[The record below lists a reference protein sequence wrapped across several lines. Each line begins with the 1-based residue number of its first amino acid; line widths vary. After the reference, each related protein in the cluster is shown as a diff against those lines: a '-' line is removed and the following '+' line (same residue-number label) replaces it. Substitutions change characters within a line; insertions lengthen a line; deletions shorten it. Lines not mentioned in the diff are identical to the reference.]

1 MSKQVPVNGYQLQQ
15 STDHPNSAVV
25 GNTTSYD
32 PNVCAQACN
41 ANPQCTGFIQSTDQ
55 PYCWLTSSM
64 TGAQPSLVR
73 NTYTIQGTNPALAA
87 QQAAAQQAA
96 QVASKQAADA
106 AAAQLA
112 AQQAQQAAAQQAAA
126 ARDAQAAAAAA
137 AAKQAADK
145 AAAAAAQQAA
155 AAQAAQQAA
164 AAQAAAAKAPAP
176 MSSAPAPMSSAPA
189 PMSFA
194 PAPMGS
200 PATLAHS
207 PVPTAPKYERVTP
220 KQTEHCLETLRKCV
234 AAAPDSGSPA
244 PAHSPSSGT
253 SHYQAYGGAPFGE
266 PASTGSNIMK
276 IFLAFLVVM
285 FAMLMAAKQ

>member
-1 MSKQVPVNGYQLQQ
+1 MSGAQAMSIGGYNWAAYLKNDYAP
-15 STDHPNSAVV
+15 SAFKYLPNQ
-25 GNTTSYD
+25 TLTQ
-32 PNVCAQACN
+32 CAQACATTSGCKGFATGVAVSPTVAGDCSLKN
-41 ANPQCTGFIQSTDQ
+41 AWTPSG
-55 PYCWLTSSM
+55 LTPNTNLNAYQYLPPGTSP
-64 TGAQPSLVR
+64 APSLP
-73 NTYTIQGTNPALAA
+73 PA
-87 QQAAAQQAA
+87 
-96 QVASKQAADA
+96 VVPVVNST
-106 AAAQLA
+106 
-112 AQQAQQAAAQQAAA
+112 
-126 ARDAQAAAAAA
+126 
-137 AAKQAADK
+137 
-145 AAAAAAQQAA
+145 
-155 AAQAAQQAA
+155 
-164 AAQAAAAKAPAP
+164 
-176 MSSAPAPMSSAPA
+176 A